1 MVSYSPWLPWR
12 FFHTGNSGLKVY
24 LLVVAHTVLL
34 TDRKLFAYGFLFG
47 LVPMA
52 FLTHRKLFAK
62 GFPLDVAPLVLLTHR
77 KLFAKGFPPGMASLV
92 LNTRRKLS
100 IHYIFTDCE

>member
-1 MVSYSPWLPWR
+1 MVSLRFPVRLSSAAFYADRKLFANGFLLAMLPWR
-12 FFHTGNSGLKVY
+12 FFHTGNSGLKVS

-47 LVPMA
+47 LAPMA

-62 GFPLDVAPLVLLTHR
+62 VSHST
-77 KLFAKGFPPGMASLV
+77 
-92 LNTRRKLS
+92 
-100 IHYIFTDCE
+100 

>member
-1 MVSYSPWLPWR
+1 MVSLRFPVRLSSAAFYADRKLFANGFLLAMAPMALFSQWR
-12 FFHTGNSGLKVY
+12 FFHTGNSEIKVS

-47 LVPMA
+47 LAPMA
-52 FLTHRKLFAK
+52 FLTHRKLF
-62 GFPLDVAPLVLLTHR
+62 D
-77 KLFAKGFPPGMASLV
+77 
-92 LNTRRKLS
+92 RKLS